1 VTLKMPEKQRSRLRP
16 SVNALTESVP
26 FADRDGVEWLV
37 YIEGLPLRPQFE
49 WPRRTRM
56 RGRAL
61 RFDCDVESR
70 RTAVVPAG
78 APFLHRD
85 RLEELLDYARPV
97 PR

>member
-1 VTLKMPEKQRSRLRP
+1 MDAPITLPTRLHP
-16 SVNALTESVP
+16 SGNALTESIS

-37 YIEGLPLRPQFE
+37 YIEGLPLRRQIE
-49 WPRRTRM
+49 WPRRTRLP
-56 RGRAL
+56 GRAL

-78 APFLHRD
+78 APFLQRD
-85 RLEELLDYARPV
+85 RLEELLDHARAV